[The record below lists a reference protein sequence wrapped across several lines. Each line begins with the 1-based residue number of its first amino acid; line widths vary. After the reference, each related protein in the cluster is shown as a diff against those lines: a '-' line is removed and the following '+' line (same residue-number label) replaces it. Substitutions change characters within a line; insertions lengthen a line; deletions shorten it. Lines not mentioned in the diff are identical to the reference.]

1 MKNKKAF
8 QLIINIAIFI
18 FLYTANVHCQD
29 GNIADET
36 GNNEYMSI
44 VTRQFDCLTSRIHIS
59 KPNGEYEEINIDILK
74 KKNRFDFSTIH
85 EIIEKLSK
93 EGWEVVSSNM
103 VFAGG
108 RTGDEEFY
116 TYYLLKRKKE
126 F

>member
-8 QLIINIAIFI
+8 QLIISIAILT
-18 FLYTANVHCQD
+18 FLYAADVHSQE
-29 GNIADET
+29 GNIADEP

-59 KPNGEYEEINIDILK
+59 KPNGEYEEILIDILK
-74 KKNRFDFSTIH
+74 KKNRFDFSTVH
-85 EIIEKLSK
+85 EIIEKLNK
-93 EGWEVVSSNM
+93 EGWEIVSSNM

-108 RTGDEEFY
+108 IIGDEEFY
-116 TYYLLKRKKE
+116 TYYFLKRKKE